1 MGFFISIEGQC
12 KDALLLVVSKW
23 QVMLKTDLQVVSGP
37 QDSRAEI
44 TAKTL
49 DLHVNCKNEN
59 HFLTQVP
66 ISLR

>member
-1 MGFFISIEGQC
+1 
-12 KDALLLVVSKW
+12 
-23 QVMLKTDLQVVSGP
+23 MLKTDLQVVPGP